1 MAKQPTNWYYL
12 MPWHVES
19 PALSGEGFPVDHVVL
34 LDDGVSRMV
43 SIDLLDTGD
52 ERLLRSGVRLTCK
65 VQDGKTDWFVWASGW
80 QPWLPADRST
90 SMSSDA
96 EMPDEVADM
105 VRPFTG
111 GATLS
116 PVARVTRARGRYG
129 LLDGDGQTVAV
140 LHDDRITVRRKGENA
155 GRARELTMDVN
166 ALDAS
171 ERNHV
176 VREIEAVGGV
186 RVETLV
192 DLFARIEQA
201 APLPAVSAETGAHST
216 VEHFVSRLL
225 GGRARDLVVAALTVR
240 SAKGSDATPLVGA
253 LSEVQ
258 AEIGALRGVLDP
270 QWCDAQAALIRRL
283 RRVGAAEVHF
293 RGDFQEL
300 LDGMDVASL
309 RPPLGVDGQLPAVG
323 VLTGRLDDSVDELD
337 TLVELAL
344 SDQGDADAWAQALA
358 AARRALQRSEVARP
372 LRSRGARTARVLGKV
387 VALLAAAQPT
397 TQTPTPAR
405 LAQLSSQEAFALGAA
420 VERSFRASQA
430 AREHFRE
437 QWPHRRNQLAKGL
450 SGHEPGRR

>member
-1 MAKQPTNWYYL
+1 
-12 MPWHVES
+12 
-19 PALSGEGFPVDHVVL
+19 
-34 LDDGVSRMV
+34 
-43 SIDLLDTGD
+43 
-52 ERLLRSGVRLTCK
+52 
-65 VQDGKTDWFVWASGW
+65 
-80 QPWLPADRST
+80 
-90 SMSSDA
+90 MSSDA

-192 DLFARIEQA
+192 DLFARVEQA
-201 APLPAVSAETGAHST
+201 APLPAVSAEPGAHAT
-216 VEHFVSRLL
+216 VDHFVSGLL

-270 QWCDAQAALIRRL
+270 QWCDAQVVLIRRL
-283 RRVGAAEVHF
+283 RRVSAAEVHF

-300 LDGMDVASL
+300 LDGMDLASL
-309 RPPLGVDGQLPAVG
+309 RPPLGVDGQLPAAG

-344 SDQGDADAWAQALA
+344 SEQGDADAWAQALA

-405 LAQLSSQEAFALGAA
+405 LDQLSPQEAFALGAA

-430 AREHFRE
+430 AREHVRE
-437 QWPHRRNQLAKGL
+437 QWPHRRTQLAKGL